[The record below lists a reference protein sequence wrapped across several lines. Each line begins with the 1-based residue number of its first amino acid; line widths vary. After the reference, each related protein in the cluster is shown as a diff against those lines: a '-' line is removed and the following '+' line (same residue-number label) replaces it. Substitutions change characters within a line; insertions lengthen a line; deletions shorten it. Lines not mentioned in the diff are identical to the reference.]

1 MSVFILEVRI
11 CARACSGV
19 FRGLVHLLNQ
29 YIYLPSQKQES
40 KWKES
45 IRYYDPIVHKNGG
58 EQLLNVPAIVLA
70 NLCVSYIMTSQNEAA
85 EELMRK
91 IEKEEERLA
100 FPDQRSVH
108 HLCIVNLVIGTLY
121 CAKGNF
127 EFGIARIVKS
137 LEPYDKK
144 LGADTWY
151 VLKQL
156 GDGLSVCALLTDFRD
171 PYVRTALRV
180 QLTVLYF

>member
-1 MSVFILEVRI
+1 VCTLRLRTFPQLIS
-11 CARACSGV
+11 
-19 FRGLVHLLNQ
+19 
-29 YIYLPSQKQES
+29 LPAIPKPGIQG
-40 KWKES
+40 KES

-151 VLKQL
+151 VPKQL
-156 GDGLSVCALLTDFRD
+156 EKRALGI
-171 PYVRTALRV
+171 LRAPDCPSRP
-180 QLTVLYF
+180 LCE